1 MLQVAD
7 ERVKTVYKLM
17 IVEDEIVVRNGI
29 TSNINFADYGFE
41 LVAVCEDGKQA
52 IEQFE
57 KTAPDAIISDI
68 CMPFV
73 DGIELATFV
82 KTQSEK
88 VQIVLLTGHDEFEYA
103 KAALKA
109 GVNDYILKPIT
120 KKELKKVLCDLKEKL
135 DKEKQQQSKVISL
148 ETDLYKTNEMAKE
161 GFLNK
166 LIIAP
171 MDDLSVQ
178 EDLKKYEISLGD
190 GCCIAFIVEI
200 INKGVQVDEVTRYGA
215 YNISSEIC
223 AKHAK
228 SVVFRD
234 AHGKIVCILSKDN
247 KQKLVDTA
255 QGTANEI
262 VASLSQA
269 MGITAYIGIG
279 KVVDKISNVADSYN
293 MAKIALGYKFLTP
306 LKHIVDAS
314 AIGKTSADTGL
325 LSTDWSKEFVNCI
338 LQSDSALLKAKVM
351 NMFEFVK
358 QSDLSYRSIS
368 LLISEVY
375 TSSVKELSLLTGHSE
390 KEGLSLDYSE
400 KTHTACM
407 EEFLKALEKISAQL
421 EKSPDTFQQEIAGN
435 AVKYIDE
442 NFKNPDIS
450 LNSVCSH
457 LSISPS
463 YFSTIFKEKTGT
475 TFVEYLTNL
484 RIDSAKNLLRYTNKT
499 ISEISDEVAYKDPNY
514 FSVIFKKNTGV
525 TPKQYRQKYR

>member
-17 IVEDEIVVRNGI
+17 IVEDEIVVRNGM
-29 TSNINFADYGFE
+29 TKNINFADYGFE
-41 LVAVCEDGKQA
+41 LVSVCENGKQA
-52 IEQFE
+52 MEE
-57 KTAPDAIISDI
+57 YGKTTPDAIISDI

-135 DKEKQQQSKVISL
+135 DKEKMQQSKVISL
-148 ETDLYKTNEMAKE
+148 ETDLYKTSEMAKE

-178 EDLKKYEISLGD
+178 EDLAKYGILLGD
-190 GCCIAFIVEI
+190 SYCIALIVEI

-215 YNISSEIC
+215 YNISAELC

-234 AHGKIVCILSKDN
+234 AHGKIVCILSADD
-247 KQKLVDTA
+247 KQKLVSTA
-255 QGTANEI
+255 DRTANEI
-262 VASLSQA
+262 VTSLSQA
-269 MGITAYIGIG
+269 MGITAYIGVG
-279 KVVDKISNVADSYN
+279 KTVDKVSNVADSYA
-293 MAKIALGYKFLTP
+293 MAQIALHYKFLTP

-314 AIGKTSADTGL
+314 AIGKTPAGAGL
-325 LSTDWSKEFVNCI
+325 LSTDWSREFVNCI
-338 LQSDSALLKAKVM
+338 LQSDGALLKAKVM
-351 NMFEFVK
+351 NMFEFIK
-358 QSDLSYRSIS
+358 QSDLSSRSVS
-368 LLISEVY
+368 LLLSDVY
-375 TSSVKELSLLTGHSE
+375 QSSVKELSTLTGHSE
-390 KEGLSLDYSE
+390 KEGLTFDYSE

-407 EEFLKALEKISAQL
+407 EELLSSLERISTKL

-450 LNSVCSH
+450 LNSVCSY

-484 RIDSAKNLLRYTNKT
+484 RMESAKKLLRYTNKT
-499 ISEISDEVAYKDPNY
+499 IAEISDEIAYKDPNY